1 MAARGPQI
9 REQAALSRNL
19 KLILAMIVVAV
30 LVLGSFALFSRQSPQ
45 PAAAPELVRADS
57 PRLSDGTKATFVEFL
72 DFECESCASLH
83 PVIEHLRGRYGD
95 RITFVVRHMPLHG
108 NSMDA
113 ARAAEAAGAQGRF
126 EAMYKKLFE
135 TQGEW
140 GHQQTSQRD
149 VFFGY
154 AKAMGLD
161 MDKFTAAF
169 ADPATTRRI
178 EQSAQDGRTLGVQ
191 KTPTMFLNGT
201 MIEPESFDDFVA
213 KLDAAVA

>member
-1 MAARGPQI
+1 M
-9 REQAALSRNL
+9 SRNL

-30 LVLGSFALFSRQSPQ
+30 LVLGSFALFSRQPNQ
-45 PAAAPELVRADS
+45 PAMPSELVRADS
-57 PRLSDGTKATFVEFL
+57 PRLSDGKKATFVEFL

-140 GHQQTSQRD
+140 GHKQTSQREA
-149 VFFGY
+149 FFGY

-169 ADPATTRRI
+169 DDPATTRRI

-201 MIEPESFDDFVA
+201 IIEPESFDDFVA